1 MKQYK
6 GYYIDGVIFSSEAD
20 IDEHIKAAMI
30 RSYKVACE
38 MFSRHSDMEHSI
50 YASEIA
56 VRLHALGLT
65 WDEIEQIEIE
75 AYKAA

>member
-6 GYYIDGVIFSSEAD
+6 GYYIDGVTFSSKAD
-20 IDEHIKAAMI
+20 IDEHIKAATI
-30 RSYKVACE
+30 QSYKVACE

-56 VRLHALGLT
+56 DRLHALGLT

-75 AYKAA
+75 AYAS